1 MLVIEI
7 FTVLLVLVLAVAM
20 AAAMYI
26 GLGGIL
32 GVTRVVRCD
41 RCGHMGLT
49 SASKPLQSC
58 LRCRHGSIHPFYAL
72 HRVHTAHEHARQEH
86 LGSSH

>member
-7 FTVLLVLVLAVAM
+7 LTVLLVLVVAM

-32 GVTRVVRCD
+32 GVTRLVRCD
-41 RCGHMGLT
+41 PCGHRGLT

-58 LRCRHGSIHPFYAL
+58 LRCRHGSMLHPFYAL
-72 HRVHTAHEHARQEH
+72 HRVHSAHEHAREEH